1 MGKAESSTQ
10 LTIEDIRNHLSEE
23 DKLLLLTNNKAPK
36 FIEGLKSCQAT
47 VNEEF
52 KFTVQGR
59 LSKHSRS
66 KPTVNLIPM
75 RKSTCL
81 YILKV
86 FPKIVDRPSIDIDD
100 EVNLCCRASVYG
112 SVDVDR

>member
-1 MGKAESSTQ
+1 MGQAESSTQ

-52 KFTVQGR
+52 KFTVQGVYTWWELPR
-59 LSKHSRS
+59 VLVQKTAPCVPR
-66 KPTVNLIPM
+66 PTT
-75 RKSTCL
+75 RK
-81 YILKV
+81 
-86 FPKIVDRPSIDIDD
+86 
-100 EVNLCCRASVYG
+100 
-112 SVDVDR
+112 